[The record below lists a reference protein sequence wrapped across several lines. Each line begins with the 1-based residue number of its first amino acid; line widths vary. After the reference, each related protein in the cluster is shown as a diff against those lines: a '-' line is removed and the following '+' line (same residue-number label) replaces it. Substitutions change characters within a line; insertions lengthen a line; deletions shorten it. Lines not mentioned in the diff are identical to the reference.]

1 MYRFQK
7 HFQKIHK
14 CNEINKSSISHISA
28 HLVEKVKDLV
38 AALHQ
43 IDQDEDTAEGAALR
57 AHPQRAKAM
66 VNEEILH
73 HHHHLVDV
81 VKAHHHHPHLM
92 KASPPNHSV
101 SLVLLT
107 AELVF
112 R

>member
-1 MYRFQK
+1 MY
-7 HFQKIHK
+7 
-14 CNEINKSSISHISA
+14 NEINKSSISHISA
-28 HLVEKVKDLV
+28 HLVVKVKDLV

-81 VKAHHHHPHLM
+81 VKAHHHHRHLM
-92 KASPPNHSV
+92 KASPPPNHSV

-107 AELVF
+107 SELVF

>member
-1 MYRFQK
+1 MY
-7 HFQKIHK
+7 I
-14 CNEINKSSISHISA
+14 EINKSSISHISA
-28 HLVEKVKDLV
+28 HPVVKVKDLV

-57 AHPQRAKAM
+57 AHPQRAKVM

-81 VKAHHHHPHLM
+81 VKAHHHHHPHLM
-92 KASPPNHSV
+92 KASPPSNHSV

-107 AELVF
+107 TELVF